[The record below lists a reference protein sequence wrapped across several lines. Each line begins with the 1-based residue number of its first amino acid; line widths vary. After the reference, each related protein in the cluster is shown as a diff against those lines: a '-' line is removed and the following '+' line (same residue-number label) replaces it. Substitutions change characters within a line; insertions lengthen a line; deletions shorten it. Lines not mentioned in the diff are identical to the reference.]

1 LGVIIL
7 VSIPVLVASPQGEKG
22 ETTNITNEFIEE
34 LSRVGVRSQVLYTP
48 KMSFAACGG
57 CLACEPKGVCI
68 VKDDI
73 QDFQANIVSSPG
85 LVIATPVY
93 LMGPPGR
100 LKCLLDRFWPW
111 TLRPQLFG
119 KYATLIITAGNFG
132 ASKVADYLTAILE
145 SWGLRV
151 INPLTT
157 SVMAKDKAGER
168 KKALVN
174 SRLLARR
181 FVETIEKKKRVS
193 LSSEGKRL
201 ISHVWGLIQNNLDQF
216 QASYDFWKANDVV
229 KQFGI

>member
-1 LGVIIL
+1 M
-7 VSIPVLVASPQGEKG
+7 VSVPVVVASPQGEKG
-22 ETTNITNEFIEE
+22 ETASIAAEFIEE
-34 LSRVGVRSQVLYTP
+34 LSRVGFRSKVLYTP

-73 QDFQANIVSSPG
+73 QDLQASIVSSPG

-93 LMGPPGR
+93 LQGPPGR

-119 KYATLIITAGNFG
+119 KYATLLVTTGNFG
-132 ASKVADYLTAILE
+132 AKKVADYLAAVLE

-151 INPLTT
+151 VSPMVT

-181 FVETIEKKKRVS
+181 FVETIEKKKRLG
-193 LSSEGKRL
+193 LSSEGKRYVSQL
-201 ISHVWGLIQNNLDQF
+201 WNMIQENLDQF
-216 QASYDFWKANDVV
+216 QASFDYWQANEIVQ
-229 KQFGI
+229 QFGI

>member
-1 LGVIIL
+1 MIFL
-7 VSIPVLVASPQGEKG
+7 VSVPILVASPQGEKG
-22 ETTNITNEFIEE
+22 ETAAIASEFIEE
-34 LSRVGVRSQVLYTP
+34 LSRVGFRSKVLYTP

-68 VKDDI
+68 VNDDV
-73 QDFQANIVSSPG
+73 QDLQASILSSPG

-93 LMGPPGR
+93 LQGPPGR

-111 TLRPQLFG
+111 TLRPHLFG
-119 KYATLIITAGNFG
+119 KYATLLIVAGNFG
-132 ASKVADYLTAILE
+132 ASNVADYLTAVLE

-151 INPLTT
+151 VSPLTT
-157 SVMAKDKAGER
+157 SVMAKDKTGER

-193 LSSEGKRL
+193 FSQEGKRL
-201 ISHVWGLIQNNLDQF
+201 VSQLWAMIQENRDQF
-216 QASYDFWKANDVV
+216 QASYDFWQENNVV
-229 KQFGI
+229 KEFGI